1 MLRTRAPKLPRMPR
15 CSRRTTHWAAIEIAA
30 WLARALETTLR
41 LAGTRAEPEAGR
53 RDASRPLARASLLV
67 QHVVGIATEP
77 ALVPAGAEGVLD
89 ASQDARILVV
99 GLSERW
105 RSEGL
110 GNVRAALASRAAVPT
125 LFVRRGVRPE
135 RGGAAPHA
143 DALHVD
149 NRFRTDALKMQ
160 ALRGGRAARRSF
172 RRDSGPLAKREPAL
186 RWNPS
191 NGSILRG
198 SNRHWRRYADPLGPP

>member
-1 MLRTRAPKLPRMPR
+1 MPR

-41 LAGTRAEPEAGR
+41 LVGTRAEPEAGR

-110 GNVRAALASRAAVPT
+110 GNVRAALDP
-125 LFVRRGVRPE
+125 GRPC
-135 RGGAAPHA
+135 
-143 DALHVD
+143 
-149 NRFRTDALKMQ
+149 
-160 ALRGGRAARRSF
+160 
-172 RRDSGPLAKREPAL
+172 
-186 RWNPS
+186 
-191 NGSILRG
+191 
-198 SNRHWRRYADPLGPP
+198 RRYSSAAESAPSGVAPRHTLTRFTWTIASARTP